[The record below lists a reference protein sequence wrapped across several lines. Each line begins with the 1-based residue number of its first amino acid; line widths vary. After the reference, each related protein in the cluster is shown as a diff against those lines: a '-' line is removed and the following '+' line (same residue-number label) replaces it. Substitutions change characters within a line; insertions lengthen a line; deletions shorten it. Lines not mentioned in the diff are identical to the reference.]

1 MSEPMQSPSII
12 DVDREVLAAI
22 EHALECVPEAPW
34 NPTLQAIHNRRVALK
49 IIAGYRQ
56 KIAATLLIDDFLWL
70 AQRVAFSEM
79 DASGTSLV
87 ISDSSAEAS
96 EIVHD
101 LRRAFEKARKSLFHH
116 ESGLYMAE
124 GEE

>member
-1 MSEPMQSPSII
+1 MSAPMQTPSII
-12 DVDREVLAAI
+12 DVDREVLVAI
-22 EHALECVPEAPW
+22 QRALERKPDGAW
-34 NPTLQAIHNRRVALK
+34 NPTLQAIHNQRLALK
-49 IIAGYRQ
+49 IIADYRQ

-87 ISDSSAEAS
+87 ISDSSAEAC
-96 EIVHD
+96 EIVND
-101 LRRAFEKARKSLFHH
+101 LRHAFEKARKSLFHH
-116 ESGLYMAE
+116 KSGLYMSE